1 MLKKTLRRQEFFAAL
16 PSSWKQPLEPICNTA
31 EIAQLEFY
39 LEERK
44 KAGAQI
50 FPAKKDRFAALE
62 LTPFDKVS
70 ILIIGQDPY
79 HKTGQAHGLSFSV
92 PAGVKVPPSLRNIY
106 KELSADIGTPIS
118 ADGTLTGW
126 ARQGVLLLNAILTV
140 EENKPAAHAGR
151 GWELF
156 TDAILEQL
164 LKRDKPLVVM
174 LWGAYAQ
181 KKIDHVASFIDQ
193 EKHLVLK
200 AAHPSPLSARGFLGC
215 KHFSKAYLFLK
226 QHGLS
231 IDWSDLK

>member
-1 MLKKTLRRQEFFAAL
+1 MIKKTLRLHSFLAAL
-16 PSSWKQPLEPICNTA
+16 PGSWQKPLESLSNRV
-31 EIAQLEFY
+31 EIDQLVSY
-39 LEERK
+39 LEERE
-44 KAGAQI
+44 KAGARL
-50 FPAKKDRFAALE
+50 FPAKEDRFAALE
-62 LTPFDKVS
+62 LTPFDQVS

-79 HKTGQAHGLSFSV
+79 HKAAQAHGLSFSV
-92 PAGVKVPPSLRNIY
+92 PVGVNVPPSLRNIY
-106 KELSADIGTPIS
+106 KELQSDIAVSIS
-118 ADGTLTGW
+118 ATGNLTGW

-156 TDAILEQL
+156 TDTILEQL

-174 LWGAYAQ
+174 LWGVYAQ
-181 KKIDHVASFIDQ
+181 KKLEHVAHFIDS

-200 AAHPSPLSARGFLGC
+200 AAHPSPLSVRGFLGC
-215 KHFSKAYLFLK
+215 KHFSKAHVFLK